1 MLQPKRTKYRKTHRG
16 RLKGLAVKGSEIKFG
31 DYAIKATTRGF
42 ITSRQIESARRAMTR
57 FAKRWGKIWIR
68 IFPDKAYTAKPLEVP
83 MGWGKWSV
91 EMYRAPVKPGRIL
104 FEIGWVEPEVAREAF
119 RLAAY
124 KLPVKTKIVLI
135 KNRKYERIK
144 IKKL

>member
-91 EMYRAPVKPGRIL
+91 EMYRAPVKPGRIM
-104 FEIGWVEPEVAREAF
+104 FEITWTTPEIAREAF
-119 RLAAY
+119 RLASY
-124 KLPVKTKIVLI
+124 KLPVKTKTLVD
-135 KNRKYERIK
+135 
-144 IKKL
+144 

>member
-16 RLKGLAVKGSEIKFG
+16 RLKWVAVKGSEIKFG

-57 FAKRWGKIWIR
+57 FVKRWGKIWIR

-124 KLPVKTKIVLI
+124 KLPVKTKSVID
-135 KNRKYERIK
+135 
-144 IKKL
+144 

>member
-68 IFPDKAYTAKPLEVP
+68 IFPDKAFTAKPLEVP

-124 KLPVKTKIVLI
+124 KLPVKTKIVLD
-135 KNRKYERIK
+135 
-144 IKKL
+144 